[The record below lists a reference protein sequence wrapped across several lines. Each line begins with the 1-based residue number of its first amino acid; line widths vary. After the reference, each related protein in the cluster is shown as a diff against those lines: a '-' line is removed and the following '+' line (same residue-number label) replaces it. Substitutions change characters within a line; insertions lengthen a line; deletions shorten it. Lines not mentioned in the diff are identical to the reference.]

1 MSSNANKLLTMT
13 LGEEQDIV
21 AVRHRTREVA
31 AMLGFDNHEQTRITT
46 AVSEIARNA
55 YIYARGGKVE
65 FLVDDRAPGLE
76 IHVIDSGPGIGNL
89 EEILSGRYRSSTGMG
104 LGIIG
109 ARRLMD
115 RCEVRSEAGNGT
127 QVILRKDLPGGTQI
141 NGTVLSG
148 LAAEI
153 AKRPRR
159 GMQEELHE
167 QNQELLRT
175 LAALRE
181 RQEEMLRLNSELED
195 TNRGVVALYAE
206 LDEKADSLRRADET
220 KSRFLSN
227 MSHEFRTPLNS
238 IRALTRL
245 LLARTDGDLN
255 AEQEK
260 QMRFI
265 NKASEDL
272 TALVDDLLDIA
283 KIEAGKTEVHPVEF
297 TVDTM
302 FSTLRGMLR
311 PLLVAESVRLVFEDP
326 HDVPPMLT
334 DEGKVAQILRN
345 FISNAL
351 KYTER
356 GEVRVSA
363 THSPAEKVVRF
374 SVADTGIGI
383 APEDQE
389 RVFEEFHQVANRLQ
403 SRAKGTGLGLPLCR
417 RLVGLLGGAVTLT
430 SERDIGSTF
439 TAIIPL
445 RYPALDLIAQ
455 QRPEP
460 SQQSFDIRP
469 EHTDDQSRLPT
480 ILIIDDDASAR
491 YVLGKLLA
499 SHRLQVREAEDGI
512 AGLQSA
518 RTLRP
523 DLIFLDIKMPNR
535 NGAEVLADLKNDPA
549 TSAIPVV
556 MISTLTADLV
566 EEYELKQ
573 ATAVLSKDTLS
584 PEIVRGLL
592 AQTSIPYQ

>member
-1 MSSNANKLLTMT
+1 MSNNAGKLMTMA

-21 AVRHRTREVA
+21 AVRQRSRQVA
-31 AMLGFDNHEQTRITT
+31 ALLGFDSHEQTRITT

-55 YIYARGGKVE
+55 FIYARGGKVE
-65 FLVDDRAPGLE
+65 FLVDERAPALE
-76 IHVIDSGPGIGNL
+76 IHVIDSGPGIANL
-89 EEILSGRYRSSTGMG
+89 DEILSGRYRSSTGMG

-109 ARRLMD
+109 AQRLMD
-115 RCEVRSEAGNGT
+115 RCEVRSEAGRGT
-127 QVILRKDLPGGTQI
+127 QVVLRKNLPGGTPL
-141 NGTVLSG
+141 NRTTLSG

-159 GMQEELHE
+159 GLQEELHE
-167 QNQELLRT
+167 QNQELLRA

-265 NKASEDL
+265 NKASDDL

-311 PLLVAESVRLVFEDP
+311 PLLVAESVRLIFEDP

-363 THSPAEKVVRF
+363 TYNPVEKVVRF

-417 RLVGLLGGAVTLT
+417 RLVGLLGGALTLT

-455 QRPEP
+455 QHPETER
-460 SQQSFDIRP
+460 QSLDTPP
-469 EHTDDQSRLPT
+469 EDGDARLPT

-491 YVLGKLLA
+491 YILGKLLA

-566 EEYELKQ
+566 NQYELTH
-573 ATAVLSKDTLS
+573 ATAVLAKDTLS
-584 PEIVRGLL
+584 PEILRGLL